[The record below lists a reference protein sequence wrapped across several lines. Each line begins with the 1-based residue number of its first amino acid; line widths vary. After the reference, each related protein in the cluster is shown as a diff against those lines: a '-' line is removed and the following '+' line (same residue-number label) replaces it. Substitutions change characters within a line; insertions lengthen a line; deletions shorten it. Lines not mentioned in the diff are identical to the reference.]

1 MCFGNILKNEKQL
14 HESIWRA
21 MERKGVIVVAGEIK
35 CTVNHFHYKATLT
48 YKKEGAFFIKEICGY
63 GDSKKSALIALK
75 KHIDTQT
82 EF

>member
-21 MERKGVIVVAGEIK
+21 MKRKGVIIIAGEIQ
-35 CTVNHFHYKATLT
+35 CTADYFHYKAILT
-48 YKKEGAFFIKEICGY
+48 YKKEGAFFIKKIYGY

-75 KHIDTQT
+75 KRIDQQI